1 MAESVM
7 QFGALGFW
15 LFLAAVVV
23 ASIWSGI
30 REKES
35 QHETLRRIIESGKE
49 VDDAL
54 LAKVAGTD
62 GRLDQDLK
70 VAGLIVIFIAPG
82 IALLGFFISLLDSAW
97 LLPLLGVAGLIGFVG
112 IGLLVAARF
121 AERSYQE
128 EQAALKSDLAG

>member
-82 IALLGFFISLLDSAW
+82 MALLGFFISLLDSAW
-97 LLPLLGVAGLIGFVG
+97 LLPLLGVAGLIAFVG

-128 EQAALKSDLAG
+128 EQAALKADLAG

>member
-23 ASIWSGI
+23 AGIWSDI
-30 REKES
+30 KKKES
-35 QHETLRRIIESGKE
+35 QQETLRRIIESGTE

-62 GRLDQDLK
+62 DRLDQSLK
-70 VAGLIVIFIAPG
+70 VAGLIVVFIAPG
-82 IALLGFFISLLDSAW
+82 MALLGFFISLLDSAW
-97 LLPLLGVAGLIGFVG
+97 LLPLLGVAALIGFVG
-112 IGLLVAARF
+112 VGLLVAARY
-121 AERSYQE
+121 AERVYYE
-128 EQAALKSDLAG
+128 EQAALKSDIAG

>member
-82 IALLGFFISLLDSAW
+82 MALLGFFISLLDSAW
-97 LLPLLGVAGLIGFVG
+97 LLPLLGVAGLIAFVC

>member
-82 IALLGFFISLLDSAW
+82 MALLGFFISLLDSAW
-97 LLPLLGVAGLIGFVG
+97 LLPLLGVAGLIAFVG